1 MSDTAHSVAAVEPTF
16 FATPGELRAWLEEHH
31 DTARELVVGLFKKH
45 TGKQGLSWEQ
55 LVDEVLC
62 FGWIDGQG
70 RRIDDERHQ
79 IRITPRR
86 PGSIWSTRNME
97 RMEVLRAEGRMRAAG
112 EAAYARR
119 KEERSG
125 VYSHEREEPAQLS
138 PEQEALF
145 RAHPEAW
152 QWFTAQAP
160 SYQRTAIHL
169 VVSAKREETRT
180 RRLDDLIACSSEG
193 LRIKQLRR

>member
-1 MSDTAHSVAAVEPTF
+1 MEPVF
-16 FATPGELRAWLEEHH
+16 LATPEELRAWLEEHH
-31 DTARELVVGLFKKH
+31 ETAPELVVGLHKKH

-86 PGSIWSTRNME
+86 PGSIWSTRNIA
-97 RMEVLRAEGRMRAAG
+97 RMEALRAEGRVHPAG
-112 EAAYARR
+112 EAAYAERR
-119 KEERSG
+119 EERSG
-125 VYSHEREEPAQLS
+125 VYSHERDSPAQLA
-138 PEQEALF
+138 PEQEARF

-152 QWFTAQAP
+152 RWFLAQAP
-160 SYQRTAIHL
+160 SYQQAAIHH
-169 VVSAKREETRT
+169 VMRAKRDETRA
-180 RRLDDLIACSSEG
+180 RRLADLIVCSGEG

>member
-1 MSDTAHSVAAVEPTF
+1 MEPRF
-16 FATPGELRAWLEEHH
+16 LATPEELRAWLEEHH
-31 DTARELVVGLFKKH
+31 DTAPELVVGLYKKH

-86 PGSIWSTRNME
+86 PGSIWGTRNVT
-97 RMEVLRAEGRMRAAG
+97 RMEALRAEGRPRPAG
-112 EAAYARR
+112 EAACAER

-125 VYSHEREEPAQLS
+125 VYYHERDSPAQLS
-138 PEQEALF
+138 PEQETRF

-152 QWFTAQAP
+152 AWFIAQPP
-160 SYQRTAIHL
+160 SYQRAATHL
-169 VVSAKREETRT
+169 VVSAKREEARA
-180 RRLDDLIACSSEG
+180 RRLADLIACSGEG
-193 LRIKQLRR
+193 LRITQLRR